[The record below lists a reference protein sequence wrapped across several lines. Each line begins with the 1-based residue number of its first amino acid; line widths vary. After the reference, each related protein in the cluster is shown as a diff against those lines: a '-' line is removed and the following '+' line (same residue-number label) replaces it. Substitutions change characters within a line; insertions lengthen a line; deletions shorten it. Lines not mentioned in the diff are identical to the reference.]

1 MEDDENAKEAD
12 SKKQTFLSPE
22 VEMLDKQITN
32 LVKEKDKKDEL
43 QKKVNLIN
51 DQVKGWSSRVIQK
64 IDQQFGENIQ
74 SYNDKTL
81 AFMFEKIAEAV
92 CKQLEQ
98 IMAEEEGED
107 QAYITAKDFMND
119 FATEEFLSKNIRVR
133 PLSGVTR
140 GDDDGRTNDYNRSMN
155 EQGQNQDGD
164 HEFNEMRVIEM
175 EEVRKE
181 TKEKKKQWLVKKQIE
196 EEKAKKKHR

>member
-1 MEDDENAKEAD
+1 
-12 SKKQTFLSPE
+12 
-22 VEMLDKQITN
+22 
-32 LVKEKDKKDEL
+32 
-43 QKKVNLIN
+43 
-51 DQVKGWSSRVIQK
+51 
-64 IDQQFGENIQ
+64 
-74 SYNDKTL
+74 
-81 AFMFEKIAEAV
+81 
-92 CKQLEQ
+92 
-98 IMAEEEGED
+98 MAEEEGED

-155 EQGQNQDGD
+155 EQGQNPDGD
-164 HEFNEMRVIEM
+164 AEFNEMRVIEM

-181 TKEKKKQWLVKKQIE
+181 TKDKKKQWLIKKQIE

>member
-1 MEDDENAKEAD
+1 MEDDENAKETD
-12 SKKQTFLSPE
+12 TKKQTFLSPE
-22 VEMLDKQITN
+22 VEKLDNEISDLQ
-32 LVKEKDKKDEL
+32 KDKVKADEL
-43 QKKVNLIN
+43 SKKVNLVN

-74 SYNDKTL
+74 SFENNENNRKTL
-81 AFMFEKIAEAV
+81 AFLFENIAKAV
-92 CKQLEQ
+92 VKQLEQ
-98 IMAEEEGED
+98 IQAEEEGED

-155 EQGQNQDGD
+155 E
-164 HEFNEMRVIEM
+164 
-175 EEVRKE
+175 
-181 TKEKKKQWLVKKQIE
+181 
-196 EEKAKKKHR
+196 